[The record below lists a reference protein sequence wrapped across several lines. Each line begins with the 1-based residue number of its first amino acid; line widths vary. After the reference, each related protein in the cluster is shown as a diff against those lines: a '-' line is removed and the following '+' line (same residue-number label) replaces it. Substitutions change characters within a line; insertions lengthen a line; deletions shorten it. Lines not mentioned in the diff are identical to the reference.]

1 MCGSRHQRRQ
11 LGADIGSGS
20 GVAGGGA
27 RLAGRAHQPTA
38 VRFPSLSCLECPS
51 GGSALRIPAACEKT
65 TPPPPTMHPSPPR
78 LCPTQSAQSPPL
90 SALSPLLLTP
100 LRSDYP
106 RLVSL
111 VGTLLGCSS
120 NPPPC
125 CQCFSPITPVNILV
139 GQISLFTRGGS
150 FSLHSLSVSFLFLLI
165 VVLFYRVLA
174 LSLSIYLSICPSVTS
189 SHLWSLVSEQV
200 SRHNTVVPRE
210 EISHHTRE
218 RAIIPAT

>member
-65 TPPPPTMHPSPPR
+65 TPPPPHYASIPPKALPYPVSPVTTP
-78 LCPTQSAQSPPL
+78 LCAFPPPL
-90 SALSPLLLTP
+90 DPSSLRLS
-100 LRSDYP
+100 